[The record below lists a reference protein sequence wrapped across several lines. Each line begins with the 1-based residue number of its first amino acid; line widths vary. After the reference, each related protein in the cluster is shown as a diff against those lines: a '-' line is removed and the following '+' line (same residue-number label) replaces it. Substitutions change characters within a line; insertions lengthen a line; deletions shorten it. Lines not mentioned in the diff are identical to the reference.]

1 MKPVEKEL
9 ICVTCPRGCRLRVL
23 MDGDKVLEVLGNNC
37 KRGASYAEIELRDPR
52 RMVAST
58 VRVCNGERPVL
69 PVTLSAPIQ
78 KRLIRQLLREI
89 STVTIE
95 APVKMGDVIIQ
106 NVLNSGVNVVASRNL
121 KTAGKTH

>member
-9 ICVTCPRGCRLRVL
+9 ICVTCPRGCKLRV
-23 MDGDKVLEVLGNNC
+23 MTDGENILEVLGNNC
-37 KRGASYAEIELRDPR
+37 KRGCSYAETELRDPR

-78 KRLIRQLLREI
+78 KPLIRDLLNEI
-89 STVTIE
+89 STVTVD
-95 APVKMGDVIIQ
+95 APVKMGDVIIK
-106 NVLNSGVNVVASRNL
+106 NVLDSGVDVVASRDL
-121 KTAGKTH
+121 RAAD

>member
-23 MDGDKVLEVLGNNC
+23 TDGDKVLEVLGNNC
-37 KRGASYAEIELRDPR
+37 KRGASYAEMELRDPR

-78 KRLIRQLLREI
+78 KQLIRQLLREI
-89 STVTIE
+89 STVTVE
-95 APVKMGDVIIQ
+95 APVKMGDVLIQ

>member
-23 MDGDKVLEVLGNNC
+23 TDGDKVLEVLGNNC
-37 KRGASYAEIELRDPR
+37 RRGASYAETELRDPR

-78 KRLIRQLLREI
+78 KPLIRQLIHEI
-89 STVTIE
+89 SSLSVE
-95 APVKMGDVIIQ
+95 APIKMGDVIIQ
-106 NVLNSGVNVVASRNL
+106 NVLNSGVDVIASRDL
-121 KTAGKTH
+121 KVAGKAQ